1 MGHFVHDVCVYCQ
14 YESQRGSSQSLLFV
28 YAFPCISLV
37 HEVLHSAFTSTEGAV
52 VYAGFLV
59 RVLFK
64 STFVWRFG
72 HASLCVVLVDAT
84 CVCIQLSYYG
94 SLMLRLLPN
103 QVRYQ

>member
-1 MGHFVHDVCVYCQ
+1 MNHREVVHKV
-14 YESQRGSSQSLLFV
+14 F

-84 CVCIQLSYYG
+84 CVYS
-94 SLMLRLLPN
+94 
-103 QVRYQ
+103 

>member
-1 MGHFVHDVCVYCQ
+1 MNHREVVHKV
-14 YESQRGSSQSLLFV
+14 F

-72 HASLCVVLVDAT
+72 HVSLCVVLVDVT
-84 CVCIQLSYYG
+84 CVCIQLTYYG
-94 SLMLRLLPN
+94 LFTD
-103 QVRYQ
+103 VEVVT

>member
-1 MGHFVHDVCVYCQ
+1 MRVLCACIF
-14 YESQRGSSQSLLFV
+14 FN
-28 YAFPCISLV
+28 AFPCISLV
-37 HEVLHSAFTSTEGAV
+37 HKVLHSAFTSTEGAV

-84 CVCIQLSYYG
+84 YVCIQLVIMVC